1 MAVSEERGLTPDETF
16 AALYRL
22 ALNVAEER
30 GAQITEGARG
40 SGAYAFMAEARRLY
54 PDLKITWGGGLDPS

>member
-1 MAVSEERGLTPDETF
+1 MVSEQRGLTPDETF

-22 ALNVAEER
+22 ALDVAEER
-30 GAQITEGARG
+30 GAQITAAARG

-54 PDLKITWGGGLDPS
+54 PDVKIMWDGGPAPS

>member
-1 MAVSEERGLTPDETF
+1 MVTEERGLTPDETF

-22 ALNVAEER
+22 ALDVAEER

-54 PDLKITWGGGLDPS
+54 PGLKIAWDGGAAPS